1 MTLQDIHRDTVLL
14 ADDLVSIDDY
24 SAPTLRSLIE
34 RIAVSNEVEHMIYRE
49 SELDEVWRLLDA
61 DVARAGR
68 DGLDNEQL
76 LRLLTLRELVIEAHD
91 LIGND
96 SDTASARERLTRAI
110 ALV

>member
-1 MTLQDIHRDTVLL
+1 ML

-24 SAPTLRSLIE
+24 SAATLHSLIA

-61 DVARAGR
+61 DVARADR
-68 DGLDNEQL
+68 DGLDDAQV
-76 LRLLTLRELVIEAHD
+76 LRLLTLRELVIQAHD

-96 SDTASARERLTRAI
+96 SDTASARERLSRAI